1 MDEKINVTYITLD
14 GFVEIDKY
22 RYVYFYIMFIVYIL
36 IICCNSTIL
45 YLICIHQ
52 NLHEPMYIFIA
63 ALLLNCAL
71 YSTAVYP
78 KYLIDFL
85 SEKQVISYSACLFQ
99 YFLFYSLAGS
109 EFFLLAAMAYD
120 RYVAICKPLQYPTI
134 MRKKT
139 VSIFLFIAW
148 VVPAFHIT
156 IPAIGSAK
164 AKLCSFYL
172 NETFCN
178 NRISTLQCLR
188 SKFIAVFGFV
198 CMLDLGVLPL
208 LFILYTYTKIFLMSY
223 RSCKEIRKKAAETCL
238 PHLSVLISFSCL
250 GVYDVV
256 ITRVESDFPKTARLI
271 MTLQLA
277 LYHPLFNPFVY
288 GLKMKEISKHLKR
301 LFSPPPKI

>member
-22 RYVYFYIMFIVYIL
+22 RYVYFYIMFIVYLL

-71 YSTAVYP
+71 YSTVVYP

-85 SEKQVISYSACLFQ
+85 SEKQVISYSA
-99 YFLFYSLAGS
+99 SGS

-148 VVPAFHIT
+148 LVPVFHIT

-198 CMLDLGVLPL
+198 CMLDLGILPL

-277 LYHPLFNPFVY
+277 LQSCEKTQIKIGIFLSKQILFF
-288 GLKMKEISKHLKR
+288 L
-301 LFSPPPKI
+301 